1 MKITDITKEFNFY
14 IGNTIDGEDIVA
26 TNDGIEGDDGVIAEY
41 DTERDINNADDLKEL
56 IDDAL
61 LECESFTQEDKDELG
76 TYLGAEIDIDDW
88 WEKNYE

>member
-61 LECESFTQEDKDELG
+61 CECESFTQEDKDELG
-76 TYLGAEIDIDDW
+76 TYLGAEIDIDNW

>member
-1 MKITDITKEFNFY
+1 MKITDITKEFNFC

>member
-1 MKITDITKEFNFY
+1 MKITDITKEFNFN
-14 IGNTIDGEDIVA
+14 IGNTINGEDIVA

-41 DTERDINNADDLKEL
+41 DTERDINDADDLKEL

-61 LECESFTQEDKDELG
+61 WECESFTQEDKDELG

-88 WEKNYE
+88 WEKNYG